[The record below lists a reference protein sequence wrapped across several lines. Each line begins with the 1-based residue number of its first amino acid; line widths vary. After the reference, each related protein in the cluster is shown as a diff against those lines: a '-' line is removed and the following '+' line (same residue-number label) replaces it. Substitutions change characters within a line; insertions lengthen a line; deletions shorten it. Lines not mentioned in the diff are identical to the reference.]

1 MKKSDLSRLI
11 WDFYKNPSKS
21 TFFFFKFGE
30 KGKTGR
36 DMHENNHK
44 NKQFKFSL
52 ARRKYWT
59 KITLFI
65 EHYKPQ

>member
-1 MKKSDLSRLI
+1 MPGSTLLFINLS
-11 WDFYKNPSKS
+11 
-21 TFFFFKFGE
+21 KFGE

-52 ARRKYWT
+52 ALRKYWT